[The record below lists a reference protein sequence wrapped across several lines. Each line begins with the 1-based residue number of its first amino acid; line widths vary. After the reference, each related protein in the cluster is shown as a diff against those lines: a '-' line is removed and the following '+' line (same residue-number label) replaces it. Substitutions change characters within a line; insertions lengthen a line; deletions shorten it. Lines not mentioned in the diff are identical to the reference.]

1 VIGLPLAGF
10 ALWQLGPTGAAPLTA
25 PYLIYSVFVVFLL
38 PAPRRQTLQCAL
50 CEHRAYEG
58 RLCGRHFNELARLLD
73 PANTGSRFDPLRP
86 TDPRTLPSIP
96 ALYSWL
102 DASPVR
108 RDIGSQVT
116 AASFGSKPPGDLHIM
131 SLRDPRSRPDGVGP
145 DDHEP
150 APPLAVAT
158 VLTEIVARVDRT
170 DIDGNLEDR
179 PERTV
184 QNMCAWLYARRDW
197 LAAQSWI
204 PDAYQALRALLNQLR
219 GAWGDPAMRPV
230 GTCRQ
235 LVDDDGR
242 LQPDGKWRCA
252 WPLYLPEQPP
262 RAMDEPVQ
270 LPTLRC
276 ASCGWT
282 YHGAELVQ
290 LGRDREQ
297 ALKAQEAS

>member
-1 VIGLPLAGF
+1 M
-10 ALWQLGPTGAAPLTA
+10 
-25 PYLIYSVFVVFLL
+25 
-38 PAPRRQTLQCAL
+38 QCVL

-58 RLCGRHFNELARLLD
+58 RLCGRHAVELGRMLD
-73 PANTGSRFDPLRP
+73 PANTGTPPEQLRENP
-86 TDPRTLPSIP
+86 ERVLPSIP
-96 ALYSWL
+96 VLYGWL
-102 DASPVR
+102 DAQPVR
-108 RDIGSQVT
+108 RDIGSQVS
-116 AASFGSKPPGDLHIM
+116 AGVFGSRPPGDLHIM
-131 SLRDPRSRPDGVGP
+131 SLRDPRSRPEGSGP

-158 VLTEIVARVDRT
+158 VLAEIVNRVDRT
-170 DIDGNLEDR
+170 DIDGRLEDR
-179 PERTV
+179 PPKTV
-184 QNMCAWLYARRDW
+184 AAMSAWLYQRRDW
-197 LAAQSWI
+197 LSTQNWVR
-204 PDAYQALRALLNQLR
+204 DAYQALRALLNQLR
-219 GAWGDPAMRPV
+219 GAWGDPAMEPV

-276 ASCGWT
+276 SSCGWT
-282 YHGAELVQ
+282 YHGTELVQ
-290 LGRDREQ
+290 LGREREQ